1 MSANQQSKNNKQQM
15 QSVTEV
21 TVDSLKKIMD
31 KNDFDEFRNLILG
44 NYNNP
49 QWLKSIGGENT
60 QPTISF
66 VGGII
71 LQDAIMKIFDSMNKD
86 MFDQDRLKYFQ
97 SRVFVDNFITEI
109 KHVTQVFVVK
119 GDDENST
126 EFGKWL
132 LDVFNACFKVR
143 PALGGDK
150 ATNECKRVLW
160 DGSDKET
167 YMITK
172 QTECYICKRPWIRK
186 NIVGKTTDGKNI
198 EELTCD
204 GSGKLDLNFVHCEHV
219 VPFLAALYHVKL
231 ARAGDSLN
239 DPILDTQYALA
250 HNGCNE
256 LKNNFQMYMKA
267 SKLEQASETK
277 TENTSGEV
285 SSNSSKRLKHAG
297 GTTTINVQHGG
308 VATRAQAKA
317 ILDNGVAPE
326 RLELLVNK
334 EKKRVRGATED
345 KTKKDIDEDL
355 ASEFK
360 FMYVPNMSMIEALY
374 KAINAGSYPGQS
386 DNKNSTTLNQKCNYD
401 KNGDLKKE
409 WGDKI
414 QDWKKSENYPILERL
429 TAVLKYINTNIDK
442 LRTDNTPGEQVEM
455 LYDLWGKFK
464 LILAISPNKLEQIF
478 LRGEI
483 VDKKGIAEGAKSG
496 GGVQVGG
503 AAASDYDIMKGYI
516 GESVEDLFG
525 TAQLNIPLRITG
537 GFKPILGITLFKG
550 TKANFTYYQ
559 FKMTDRDYNADQPIT
574 RTVSSGTKE
583 RIPYK
588 VNGIYKYT
596 YDTKNNLKYLQ
607 KVNDKGDLEGKGEKI
622 FIMKDPTNSDIYA
635 VEYVNFGEIE
645 NTNPDPEKKKTFGVY
660 TVFLKDTTGRSISS
674 GSSGGGDTR
683 DNDVESEYNDDNDD
697 NDDNEENE
705 DDVRYA
711 NFRRVSKTLRVNKH
725 KHDKA
730 SSKRSKTFKKR

>member
-86 MFDQDRLKYFQ
+86 MFAQDRLKYFQ

-109 KHVTQVFVVK
+109 KHVTQVFEVK

-172 QTECYICKRPWIRK
+172 QKVCYICERPWI
-186 NIVGKTTDGKNI
+186 GKTTDSKNI
-198 EELTCD
+198 EVLTCD

-267 SKLEQASETK
+267 SKLEQASELK
-277 TENTSGEV
+277 QENVPKG
-285 SSNSSKRLKHAG
+285 SKRPLEGSKRSLEG
-297 GTTTINVQHGG
+297 GTTMIKVQDGG

-317 ILDNGVAPE
+317 ILDNKVAPE
-326 RLELLVNK
+326 RLKLLVTK
-334 EKKRVRGATED
+334 EKSQDTRVTKD
-345 KTKKDIDEDL
+345 KTQNVINEDL

-360 FMYVPNMSMIEALY
+360 FMYVPNMPMIKALY
-374 KAINAGSYPGQS
+374 DAIDTGSYPGQS
-386 DNKNSTTLNQKCNYD
+386 DNKNSTTLNQKCD
-401 KNGDLKKE
+401 KMSPDFLK
-409 WGDKI
+409 DKT
-414 QDWKKSENYPILERL
+414 YPILERL

-442 LRTDNTPGEQVEM
+442 LRTDNTPEEQVEM

-478 LRGEI
+478 LRGET
-483 VDKKGIAEGAKSG
+483 VDKKVSAKSG

-516 GESVEDLFG
+516 GESVKDLFG
-525 TAQLNIPLRITG
+525 DPEAPETPAQLNIPLRITG

-645 NTNPDPEKKKTFGVY
+645 NTNPNPEKKKTFGVY

-705 DDVRYA
+705 GDVRYA

>member
-1 MSANQQSKNNKQQM
+1 MQANQQSKNNKQQM
-15 QSVTEV
+15 QSVTDV
-21 TVDSLKKIMD
+21 TLDSLKKIMD

-49 QWLKSIGGENT
+49 QWLNSIGGENKNT

-71 LQDAIMKIFDSMNKD
+71 LQDAIMKIFDSMNKN

-97 SRVFVDNFITEI
+97 SPVFVKNFITEI
-109 KHVTQVFVVK
+109 KHVTQVFEVK

-167 YMITK
+167 YMKTK
-172 QTECYICKRPWIRK
+172 ETVCYICKRPWIGRNSDK
-186 NIVGKTTDGKNI
+186 
-198 EELTCD
+198 LTCD

-267 SKLEQASETK
+267 SKLEQALELK
-277 TENTSGEV
+277 PESGSV
-285 SSNSSKRLKHAG
+285 VSKRRLEG
-297 GTTTINVQHGG
+297 GTTMINVQDGG
-308 VATRAQAKA
+308 VATRSQQARA
-317 ILDNGVAPE
+317 IIDNGVAPE
-326 RLELLVNK
+326 RLEHLVNK
-334 EKKRVRGATED
+334 EKKRDRAVTKD
-345 KTKKDIDEDL
+345 KTQNVINENL
-355 ASEFK
+355 ASEFQ
-360 FMYVPNMSMIEALY
+360 FMYVPNMPMINALY
-374 KAINAGSYPGQS
+374 DAIVAGKYEGQS
-386 DNKNSTTLNQKCNYD
+386 ENKNSTTLNKVCD
-401 KNGDLKKE
+401 KMKPQYL
-409 WGDKI
+409 GDK
-414 QDWKKSENYPILERL
+414 NYPILERL

-442 LRTDNTPGEQVEM
+442 LRTDNTPEEQVEM

-464 LILAISPNKLEQIF
+464 LILAISPNKLNQIF
-478 LRGEI
+478 LRGET
-483 VDKKGIAEGAKSG
+483 VDTKGVDTKGNTKSG

-503 AAASDYDIMKGYI
+503 AESDYDIMKEYI
-516 GESVEDLFG
+516 GESVKDLFG
-525 TAQLNIPLRITG
+525 TAQLNTPLRITG
-537 GFKPILGITLFKG
+537 GFKLKLGMTDPGLN
-550 TKANFTYYQ
+550 ANHTYYE
-559 FKMTDRDYNADQPIT
+559 FKMTQRNGSIITTAEESKADKMGAFESDVVLSEPTIKKIHE
-574 RTVSSGTKE
+574 TVDGT
-583 RIPYK
+583 
-588 VNGIYKYT
+588 YKYT
-596 YDTKNNLKYLQ
+596 YDTKNNLKYLE
-607 KVNDKGDLEGKGEKI
+607 KVMAVDTANKTVTLGKKI
-622 FIMKDPTNSDIYA
+622 FILKDPTNSDIYA
-635 VEYVNFGEIE
+635 VEYVNFGEI
-645 NTNPDPEKKKTFGVY
+645 TNSSGTKFGVY

-674 GSSGGGDTR
+674 SIGGGDTR

-697 NDDNEENE
+697 NEENE
-705 DDVRYA
+705 GDVRYA
-711 NFRRVSKTLRVNKH
+711 NFRRVSKTLRSKQKH
-725 KHDKA
+725 GKT

>member
-1 MSANQQSKNNKQQM
+1 MPVEKKTKNNKQQM
-15 QSVTEV
+15 QSVTDV

-49 QWLKSIGGENT
+49 EWLNSIGGENT

-71 LQDAIMKIFDSMNKD
+71 LQDAIMKIFKSMNEN
-86 MFDQDRLKYFQ
+86 MFDKTRLEYFQ
-97 SRVFVDNFITEI
+97 SRVFVNNFITEI
-109 KHVTQVFVVK
+109 KHVTQVFEVK

-167 YMITK
+167 YMKNKETV
-172 QTECYICKRPWIRK
+172 CYICERRWIGR
-186 NIVGKTTDGKNI
+186 NINND
-198 EELTCD
+198 LTCD
-204 GSGKLDLNFVHCEHV
+204 GDRKLDLNFVHCEHV

-239 DPILDTQYALA
+239 DPILNTQYALA

-267 SKLEQASETK
+267 SEIK
-277 TENTSGEV
+277 TESGSDV
-285 SSNSSKRLKHAG
+285 TDGKRGKLSG
-297 GTTTINVQHGG
+297 GTTMIKVQDGG
-308 VATRAQAKA
+308 VATRSQQARA
-317 ILDNGVAPE
+317 IIDNGVAPE
-326 RLELLVNK
+326 RLELLATKK
-334 EKKRVRGATED
+334 EQPDMEDTTREVPKD
-345 KTKKDIDEDL
+345 KTQNVINENL
-355 ASEFK
+355 ASEFQ
-360 FMYVPNMSMIEALY
+360 FMYVPNMQMI
-374 KAINAGSYPGQS
+374 KAIDAGSYPGQS
-386 DNKNSTTLNQKCNYD
+386 DNKNSTTLNKVCG
-401 KNGDLKKE
+401 KMEL
-409 WGDKI
+409 GDK
-414 QDWKKSENYPILERL
+414 NYPILERL

-442 LRTDNTPGEQVEM
+442 LRTDNTPQEQVEM

-464 LILAISPNKLEQIF
+464 LILAISTNKLNQIF

-483 VDKKGIAEGAKSG
+483 VDKKGIAAGTKSG

-516 GESVEDLFG
+516 GESVKDLFG
-525 TAQLNIPLRITG
+525 AHAQLNIPLRITG
-537 GFKPILGITLFKG
+537 RFKLILGMTLGSSFD
-550 TKANFTYYQ
+550 ANKTYYE
-559 FKMTDRDYNADQPIT
+559 FTMTMRDGNKIAEPSTTSRYDDDSAPSQGAKNKIKKFVD
-574 RTVSSGTKE
+574 
-583 RIPYK
+583 
-588 VNGIYKYT
+588 GIYEYN
-596 YDTKNNLKYLQ
+596 YDTLNNLKYL
-607 KVNDKGDLEGKGEKI
+607 KSRRGLMF
-622 FIMKDPTNSDIYA
+622 FIMKDPTNSESYA

-645 NTNPDPEKKKTFGVY
+645 NTNPNPEKKKTFGVY
-660 TVFLKDTTGRSISS
+660 TVFSKDSTAGRSL
-674 GSSGGGDTR
+674 GRVGGGGNSD
-683 DNDVESEYNDDNDD
+683 DIDSSEQDDD
-697 NDDNEENE
+697 EENE
-705 DDVRYA
+705 GDVRYA

-730 SSKRSKTFKKR
+730 SSKRSKTFKKRRTI

>member
-1 MSANQQSKNNKQQM
+1 MPPKQQSKNNKQQV
-15 QSVTEV
+15 QSVTDV
-21 TVDSLKKIMD
+21 TVDSLKKMLD

-71 LQDAIMKIFDSMNKD
+71 LQDAIMKIFDSMNKN
-86 MFDQDRLKYFQ
+86 MFDQKRLEYFQ
-97 SRVFVDNFITEI
+97 SRVFVDNFMTEI
-109 KHVTQVFVVK
+109 KHVTQVFEVK

-143 PALGGDK
+143 PALAGDK

-160 DGSDKET
+160 DGSDKTT
-167 YMITK
+167 YMRTK
-172 QTECYICKRPWIRK
+172 QTECYICKRPWIVR
-186 NIVGKTTDGKNI
+186 NND
-198 EELTCD
+198 ELTC
-204 GSGKLDLNFVHCEHV
+204 GGNGTLDLNFVHCEHV

-267 SKLEQASETK
+267 SELKPESVPATVV
-277 TENTSGEV
+277 N
-285 SSNSSKRLKHAG
+285 KRSRTTTTG
-297 GTTTINVQHGG
+297 GTTMINVQDGG
-308 VATRAQAKA
+308 VITRSQQARA
-317 ILDNGVAPE
+317 IIDNGVAPKRLE
-326 RLELLVNK
+326 RLVTK
-334 EKKRVRGATED
+334 EKKPDMGNITTGVTED
-345 KTKKDIDEDL
+345 KTKKDIDD
-355 ASEFK
+355 AISSEFQ
-360 FMYVPNMSMIEALY
+360 FMYVPNMPMIKALY
-374 KAINAGSYPGQS
+374 DAIVAGKYEGQS
-386 DNKNSTTLNQKCNYD
+386 ENRNSTTLNEKCNYD
-401 KNGDLKKE
+401 TNGKLKKE
-409 WGDKI
+409 WDDKT
-414 QDWKKSENYPILERL
+414 QDWKNGKNYPILERL
-429 TAVLKYINTNIDK
+429 TAVLKYINTNIDN
-442 LRTDNTPGEQVEM
+442 LRTDNTSEEQVEM

-478 LRGEI
+478 SRGEI
-483 VDKKGIAEGAKSG
+483 VDKKENAKSG

-503 AAASDYDIMKGYI
+503 AAKSDYDIMKGYI
-516 GESVEDLFG
+516 GESVKDLFG
-525 TAQLNIPLRITG
+525 DSAQLNIPLRITG
-537 GFKPILGITLFKG
+537 GFKLKLGMTEGLD
-550 TKANFTYYQ
+550 ANDTYYE
-559 FKMTDRDYNADQPIT
+559 FKMTDRDGRFLTSTTETNKMVEGNDTAPSV
-574 RTVSSGTKE
+574 RTIKKIHETVD
-583 RIPYK
+583 
-588 VNGIYKYT
+588 GIYKYT

-607 KVNDKGDLEGKGEKI
+607 KVKSNRTLQDEKF

-635 VEYVNFGEIE
+635 VEYVNFSEIK
-645 NTNPDPEKKKTFGVY
+645 NTAEDKTFGVY
-660 TVFLKDTTGRSISS
+660 TVFLKDTTGRSI
-674 GSSGGGDTR
+674 SSGGGDTR

-697 NDDNEENE
+697 NEENE
-705 DDVRYA
+705 GDVRYA